1 MGDARTVLW
10 NVGGLAMDQA
20 GMADQ
25 AAIIASEL
33 AELCRA
39 EDYETLRLLLDMA
52 RLDLELAKGA
62 MDDAVEIARE
72 IGGALRDPREAPL
85 VYDVSRPISRV
96 L

>member
-1 MGDARTVLW
+1 
-10 NVGGLAMDQA
+10 MDQT

-39 EDYETLRLLLDMA
+39 DDYETLRLLLDMA
-52 RLDLELAKGA
+52 RLDRELGGEP
-62 MDDAVEIARE
+62 MARVVQIVSE
-72 IGGALRDPREAPL
+72 IGGALRGSREAPL
-85 VYDVSRPISRV
+85 VTGVSRPISRV

>member
-1 MGDARTVLW
+1 
-10 NVGGLAMDQA
+10 MDQA

-39 EDYETLRLLLDMA
+39 DDYETLRLLLDMA
-52 RLDLELAKGA
+52 RLDLELAEEP
-62 MDDAVEIARE
+62 MCRIIEIAGE
-72 IGGALRDPREAPL
+72 IGGALRGSREAPL
-85 VYDVSRPISRV
+85 VTASAG